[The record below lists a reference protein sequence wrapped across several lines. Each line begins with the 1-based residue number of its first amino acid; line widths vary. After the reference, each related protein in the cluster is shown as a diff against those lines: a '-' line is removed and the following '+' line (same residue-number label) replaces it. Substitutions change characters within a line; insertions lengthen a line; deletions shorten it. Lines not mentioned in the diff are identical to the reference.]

1 VRGDRTIYVVDDD
14 TGVRRSL
21 EQLLN
26 AEGFAVTSFASAAAF
41 LDVAPRLP
49 PGCVL
54 LDIRMPEMDG
64 LELQVRLRDLDV
76 ALPVVI
82 MTGHGD
88 VPRAVRAMKAGAV
101 DFLEKPYSDTDLL
114 GAIEMALRRGDPA
127 EGDRDV
133 IEAARLIA
141 SLSPR
146 EREVLDALASGRPN
160 KLIAF
165 DLGIS
170 VRTVEVHRSRM
181 MRRLGVRQFAEAVRI
196 AVLATRF
203 APGRRPDSAA
213 DS

>member
-1 VRGDRTIYVVDDD
+1 VEGDRTIYVVDDD
-14 TGVRRSL
+14 AGVRRSL
-21 EQLLN
+21 QQLLI
-26 AEGFAVTSFASAAAF
+26 AEGFAVMSFASAAAF
-41 LDVAPRLP
+41 LDVAPRLF

-54 LDIRMPEMDG
+54 LDILMPEMDG
-64 LELQVRLRDLDV
+64 LELQVRLRDLGV

-88 VPRAVRAMKAGAV
+88 VPMAVKAMKAGAV
-101 DFLEKPYSDTDLL
+101 DFLKKPYSDTDLL
-114 GAIEMALRRGDPA
+114 GAVETALRRGGSA
-127 EGDRDV
+127 KGDRDV
-133 IEAARLIA
+133 IVAARLIA

-196 AVLATRF
+196 AVLATRLT
-203 APGRRPDSAA
+203 PGGRPDSAA

>member
-1 VRGDRTIYVVDDD
+1 VEGDRTIYVVDDD
-14 TGVRRSL
+14 AGVRRSL

-26 AEGFAVTSFASAAAF
+26 AEGFAVMSFASAAAF
-41 LDVAPRLP
+41 LDVAPRLL

-64 LELQVRLRDLDV
+64 LELHVRLRDLGV

-88 VPRAVRAMKAGAV
+88 VPMAVKSMKAGAV

-114 GAIEMALRRGDPA
+114 GAIETALRRGGS

-146 EREVLDALASGRPN
+146 EREVLDALTSGRPN

-196 AVLATRF
+196 AVLATRL
-203 APGRRPDSAA
+203 APGGRPDSAA
-213 DS
+213 NS